1 MSLAGLVASSLWLTS
16 STISALTTC
25 PGFPGYCSEAFPGSF
40 CNVVCSRGRNNVPL
54 CQEDGTW
61 TDIPRCIEHDPGV
74 EEQVPGLCPGIPGY
88 CAVGYINT
96 QCKFDCYTGPDVD
109 SICTADGTWA
119 PYPTCEGDL
128 RETQDGCD
136 GCPGPLGEKRNRT
149 AEAIIASNTVSDR
162 RVPKIVGDTEGRK
175 TVPSFAGNIN
185 IGPVE
190 EKPVERVNQRL
201 PPTTKT
207 TTSRSP
213 PAPVKRKP
221 IVSTFRQPGGES
233 LLASNRQPSSRQPVS
248 RQPVSRQPVSGQPVS
263 RQPVSRQ
270 PVSRQ
275 SLQARKPEV
284 KVTTAPPAGP
294 TLSLF
299 DRIKARARGSST
311 APTQS
316 PRERAPSLFAEPSR
330 NPPASRGAPAP
341 YQANSRFGVFDEVRL
356 AVPGQ
361 QQAAN
366 SVQAFPAVPRGSSSR
381 GQPQPYGEFQT
392 VSLQG

>member
-88 CAVGYINT
+88 CAVGFIN
-96 QCKFDCYTGPDVD
+96 QECKFDCYTGPDIN
-109 SICTADGTWA
+109 SICTADGTWS

-162 RVPKIVGDTEGRK
+162 RVPKIVSDTEGRK
-175 TVPSFAGNIN
+175 NVPSFAGNIN

-190 EKPVERVNQRL
+190 TKPVEKQRL
-201 PPTTKT
+201 PLTPPRPPTTT
-207 TTSRSP
+207 TRSP
-213 PAPVKRKP
+213 PAPVQRKP
-221 IVSTFRQPGGES
+221 IVSTFRQPGSAGSLSRPTES
-233 LLASNRQPSSRQPVS
+233 QPRAPVTRPPPVVTSAPRQ
-248 RQPVSRQPVSGQPVS
+248 
-263 RQPVSRQ
+263 
-270 PVSRQ
+270 
-275 SLQARKPEV
+275 
-284 KVTTAPPAGP
+284 GP

-299 DRIKARARGSST
+299 DRIKARARGSE
-311 APTQS
+311 APPTQS

-330 NPPASRGAPAP
+330 DPPRRTRPVSNPAP
-341 YQANSRFGVFDEVRL
+341 YQSNSRFGVFDEVQL
-356 AVPGQ
+356 AVPGK
-361 QQAAN
+361 
-366 SVQAFPAVPRGSSSR
+366 STPSRTQAFPAVPQRSSSS
-381 GQPQPYGEFQT
+381 GQPAPYGEFQT